1 MFRKIEWCYMEMVLP
16 RVRSYTSAERWT
28 DGIINVS
35 GTLLALVGASWLL
48 LNASQSANHLSLFVY
63 CFGLITML
71 GASTLYHL
79 TPPGAAAKE
88 MLCRIDYAAIFVMIA
103 GTYTPFVVN
112 RLDAGTAD
120 FAVPMIWLGA
130 AAGLILKLCL
140 PQRFEAVGA
149 VLYLAFGWAALTL
162 AVPLSRAVGVATL
175 ILLVTGGV
183 TYSVGVAFHLLH
195 RLPFH
200 NAIWHAFVFA
210 AAGQHFASVAA
221 EFVR

>member
-1 MFRKIEWCYMEMVLP
+1 MERVLP
-16 RVRSYTSAERWT
+16 HVRCYTPAERWT
-28 DGIINVS
+28 DGIINVG
-35 GTLLALVGASWLL
+35 GTLLALIGATWLL
-48 LNASQSANHLSLFVY
+48 LNASQTANHLSLFVY
-63 CFGLITML
+63 CFGLIAML

-79 TPPGAAAKE
+79 TPSGAAAKE

-112 RLDAGTAD
+112 RLDVGTAD
-120 FAVPMIWLGA
+120 VVVPMIWLGA
-130 AAGLILKLCL
+130 AGGLILKLCL
-140 PQRFEAVGA
+140 PQRFEAMGA
-149 VLYLAFGWAALTL
+149 VLYLAFGWAAVTL
-162 AVPLSRAVGVATL
+162 AAPLSQAVGVATL

-183 TYSVGVAFHLLH
+183 TYSIGVTFHVLQ